1 MSVLLFTN
9 KISPRLQYI
18 AAFVSDTFFN
28 KELQLTT
35 QLAFYQSHEGFKINY
50 SAERISSSELHIQ
63 PVDLLFKKNI
73 TQQTIECFDWQG
85 LKVFFRTGGDISF
98 DIFAATFYLISR
110 YEEYLP
116 HAKDEFGRYAHIN
129 SLAFRE
135 HFLHLP
141 LVNLWWNKLLLLLLK
156 KFGYSPQNN
165 SSTSFQ
171 FIPTYDVDI
180 AFSYKAKG
188 FIRATGALIKEIRGG
203 NITAINERID
213 VLAGKKKDPFDTF
226 DWLDALHNKYQ
237 LHPIYFFLLAEK
249 NKTYDK
255 NNLPHAP
262 VMKQLIAHHAAQY
275 TIGIHPSWQS
285 TNNFDVLLKEIK
297 LLHHITGKRITQSRQ
312 HYIKVTLP
320 QTYRLLTDASITH
333 DYSMGYGSVNGF
345 RASVASPFYWYDVEH
360 DKATHLLIH
369 PFCYMDANAIF
380 EQQLTPEKA
389 AHELAH
395 YYTTVKEVNGNLI
408 TIFHNHF
415 LTKQP
420 EWLPWRNMYETF
432 LKKHF

>member
-1 MSVLLFTN
+1 MSALVFTN
-9 KISPRLQYI
+9 TTTPRLQYI
-18 AAFVSDTFFN
+18 VAFVSDTFFN
-28 KELQLTT
+28 KQLQLTNNSA
-35 QLAFYQSHEGFKINY
+35 LYQSHSGFKINY
-50 SAERISSSELHIQ
+50 SAERISASELHIQ
-63 PVDLLFKKNI
+63 PVDLLFEKNI
-73 TQQTIECFDWQG
+73 TQQIIECFDWQG

-141 LVNLWWNKLLLLLLK
+141 LVNMWWNKLLLLVSK
-156 KFGYSPQNN
+156 KYQYSPQNN
-165 SSTSFQ
+165 PPASFQ

-188 FIRATGALIKEIRGG
+188 FIRAAGGLIKAIRNG
-203 NITAINERID
+203 NIKAVNERID

-226 DWLDALHNKYQ
+226 EWLCNLHNQ
-237 LHPIYFFLLAEK
+237 HHLDPVYFFLLAEK
-249 NKTYDK
+249 NKAYDK

-262 VMKQLIAHHAAQY
+262 AMKQLIAHHADCY
-275 TIGIHPSWQS
+275 SIGIHPSWQS
-285 TNNFDVLLKEIK
+285 NKSFDALWKEIK
-297 LLHHITGKRITQSRQ
+297 LLHHLTGKRITKSRQ
-312 HYIKVTLP
+312 HYIKMILP
-320 QTYRLLTDASITH
+320 QTCRLLTDAGITH
-333 DYSMGYGSVNGF
+333 DYSMGYGSTNGF
-345 RASVASPFYWYDVEH
+345 RASATSPFYWYDVER
-360 DKATHLLIH
+360 DKATHLLLH

-389 AHELAH
+389 AHELEQYCAI
-395 YYTTVKEVNGNLI
+395 VKEVNGNLI

-415 LTKQP
+415 LTEQP
-420 EWLPWRNMYETF
+420 EWLSWRKVYEVF
-432 LKKHF
+432 LNKHF